1 LKKSQVITVAQ
12 KTMLKDFSS
21 QFLNL
26 MEKFWIPSDSD
37 IYWDELTSESMKLIQ
52 NFETT
57 DEKQNSFFLET
68 VATFM
73 KSREALL

>member
-1 LKKSQVITVAQ
+1 MKKSQVITVAQ

>member
-1 LKKSQVITVAQ
+1 MLKKSEVTVAQ

-26 MEKFWIPSDSD
+26 MEKFWIPSNSD
-37 IYWDELTSESMKLIQ
+37 EYWDELTSESMKLIQ
-52 NFETT
+52 NFETS

>member
-1 LKKSQVITVAQ
+1 MLKKSQVTVAQ

-26 MEKFWIPSDSD
+26 MEKFWIPSNSD
-37 IYWDELTSESMKLIQ
+37 EYWDELTSESMKLIQ
-52 NFETT
+52 NFETS

>member
-1 LKKSQVITVAQ
+1 MKKSQVITVAQ

-37 IYWDELTSESMKLIQ
+37 EYWDELTSESMKLIQ
-52 NFETT
+52 NFETS